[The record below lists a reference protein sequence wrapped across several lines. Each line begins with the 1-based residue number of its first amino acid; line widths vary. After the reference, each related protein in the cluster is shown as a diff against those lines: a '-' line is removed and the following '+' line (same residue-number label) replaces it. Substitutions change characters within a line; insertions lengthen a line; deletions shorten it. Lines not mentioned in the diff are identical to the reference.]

1 MQLSNYPTHLFLLCT
16 PPRVLLPFPIKSFF
30 FLSKYY
36 SKHVYIFK
44 KTNLC
49 YITKKIN
56 NKTYAMEIKKI
67 NNKTYL

>member
-1 MQLSNYPTHLFLLCT
+1 MQLSNYPTHLFLLCA

-30 FLSKYY
+30 FFQNITLNMFIS
-36 SKHVYIFK
+36 FK